1 MQVAIIIESTST
13 GFSAYA
19 PEVPGCVA
27 TGATQEECIREM
39 QEALAFHYESMVRD
53 GDDLPDVTGVACAM
67 VEVPLEKLLTERD
80 AA

>member
-1 MQVAIIIESTST
+1 
-13 GFSAYA
+13 
-19 PEVPGCVA
+19 
-27 TGATQEECIREM
+27 M

-67 VEVPLEKLLTERD
+67 VDVPLENLLAERD

>member
-1 MQVAIIIESTST
+1 MKVAIIIESTST

-27 TGATQEECIREM
+27 TGTTQEQCIREM

-53 GDDLPDVTGVACAM
+53 GDELPDVTSVDCAM
-67 VEVPLEKLLTERD
+67 VDVPLEKLLAERN